1 MSVTRRSEATC
12 MMTVTGGTA
21 LAVSVV
27 CLPFVLPAIRRVCL
41 PYVPATTTQIRN
53 VMHGLAGRSGR
64 LVDLGSGDG
73 RIVS

>member
-1 MSVTRRSEATC
+1 

-21 LAVSVV
+21 VALSVI
-27 CLPFVLPAIRRVCL
+27 CLPFVLPAIRRICL
-41 PYVPATTTQIRN
+41 PYVPATATQVKN
-53 VMHGLAGRSGR
+53 VMCALSGRSGH